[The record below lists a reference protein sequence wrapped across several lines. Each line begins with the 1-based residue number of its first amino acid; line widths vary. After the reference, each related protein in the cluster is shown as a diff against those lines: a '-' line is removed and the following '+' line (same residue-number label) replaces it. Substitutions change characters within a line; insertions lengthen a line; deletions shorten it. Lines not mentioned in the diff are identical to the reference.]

1 MGVAGQ
7 FAFLDVL
14 GHRESLLAKHG
25 SLYRNSVQRS
35 SMIDER
41 RGFL

>member
-1 MGVAGQ
+1 VSVAGQ

-14 GHRESLLAKHG
+14 GHREPHLAKHG

-35 SMIDER
+35 STIDER
-41 RGFL
+41 NGFL